1 MDSRRFTG
9 KEGELISAEQALRIT
24 EPFQKRE
31 QEITLRGEN
40 YVKAEF
46 FGIHTFNELMS
57 IHGETCVGFRVYYGI
72 TEEEQ
77 TVADQKSAIGRGT
90 KRPTSRLVLIH
101 VDAYGNDLTTTARL
115 GGMKDMPAKKEAMKG
130 GPLCPHQC

>member
-1 MDSRRFTG
+1 MDPRKFTG
-9 KEGELISAEQALRIT
+9 KEGQLISAEQALKIT

-46 FGIHTFNELMS
+46 FGIHKFNELMS

-72 TEEEQ
+72 TEEEGH
-77 TVADQKSAIGRGT
+77 VIGEKSALSRGM
-90 KRPTSRLVLIH
+90 KRPTARLVLIP
-101 VDAYGNDLTTTARL
+101 VDADGNDLTKTARL
-115 GGMKDMPAKKEAMKG
+115 GGMKDMPARKEAMTG

>member
-1 MDSRRFTG
+1 MDPRKFTG
-9 KEGELISAEQALRIT
+9 KEGQLISAEQALRIT
-24 EPFQKRE
+24 EPFQRRE

-72 TEEEQ
+72 TEEEGHNAGEKQ
-77 TVADQKSAIGRGT
+77 MLAKGT
-90 KRPTSRLVLIH
+90 KRPTARLVLIP
-101 VDAYGNDLTTTARL
+101 VDAHGNDLTKSARL
-115 GGMKDMPAKKEAMKG
+115 SGMKDMPARKEAMTG